1 MLESSSSEELMEQ
14 VVRLQRIIHRL
25 KQQPTGDGPRDRSSH
40 VLLFTIFRQ
49 GPLRIADLASAA
61 YVDAS
66 VVSRQ
71 AADLVAEGLLVRQPH
86 PDDGRSSVMALT
98 DQGQQ
103 FVQTMLVRRRAFF
116 DRTVTDWSEQE
127 LRTFTRLLQRFV
139 DDTEHTYAATT
150 PQVTSPATPQVTSP
164 ATSPATSG

>member
-1 MLESSSSEELMEQ
+1 MSEAPRSEELMEQ
-14 VVRLQRIIHRL
+14 VLRLQRIIHRL

-49 GPLRIADLASAA
+49 GPLRLADLAATA

-71 AADLVAEGLLVRQPH
+71 AAELVTEGLLLRQPH
-86 PDDGRSSVMALT
+86 PGDGRSCVMALS
-98 DQGQQ
+98 DLGEQ

-116 DRTVTDWSEQE
+116 DHVVSDWSERE
-127 LRTFTRLLQRFV
+127 LATFTRLLQRFV
-139 DDTEHTYAATT
+139 DDTEHTYAATD
-150 PQVTSPATPQVTSP
+150 PPPAP
-164 ATSPATSG
+164 AVMATGSSSAGSG

>member
-1 MLESSSSEELMEQ
+1 MPQTAPRCEELINQ
-14 VVRLQRIIHRL
+14 VVRLQRVIHRI
-25 KQQPTGDGPRDRSSH
+25 KAQPTGDGPRDRSSH

-49 GPLRIADLASAA
+49 GPLRLADLATAA

-71 AADLVAEGLLVRQPH
+71 AADLVADGLLVRQPH

-103 FVQTMLVRRRAFF
+103 FVQTMLARRRAFF
-116 DRTVTDWSEQE
+116 DRAVADWSERE
-127 LRTFTRLLQRFV
+127 LTVFTRLLRRFV
-139 DDTEHTYAATT
+139 DDTEHTYTDT
-150 PQVTSPATPQVTSP
+150 ATPEDAKT
-164 ATSPATSG
+164 

>member
-1 MLESSSSEELMEQ
+1 MTETPPSSESLIDQ

-49 GPLRIADLASAA
+49 GPLRLADLAAAA

-71 AADLVAEGLLVRQPH
+71 AADLVAEGVLVRQPH
-86 PDDGRSSVMALT
+86 PEDGRSSVMALT
-98 DQGQQ
+98 EEGQQ
-103 FVQTMLVRRRAFF
+103 LVQTMLVHRRSFF
-116 DRTVTDWSEQE
+116 DRAVADWSEQE
-127 LRTFTRLLQRFV
+127 LSTFTRLLRRFV
-139 DDTEHTYAATT
+139 DDTEHTYTATAT
-150 PQVTSPATPQVTSP
+150 HQGTSA
-164 ATSPATSG
+164 